1 MIISIWRY
9 SHLALAVSSFVF
21 ILVASITGI
30 VLAFEPI
37 SEQLKPYAFDLDQ
50 HNLAE
55 TLTVLEDTYDEV
67 ITLERDHNNF
77 LIADVITKDGD
88 SQQFYINPETGE
100 KVGDL
105 IESAPIFKLMTNIH
119 RSLFLKSTGRAM
131 IGIASFLLFLIAV
144 TGVILIA
151 KRQGGISKWFSKVI
165 KEDQKQYYHVVLG
178 RYSLIPI
185 VILTLTGVYLSME
198 KFSLL
203 PEEKIS
209 HTYEFSEET
218 PVTKLKIKDFLVF
231 QKVSLSELKK
241 VEFPF
246 SDDPEDYFLVNLR
259 DRELLVNQFSGTV
272 LSEVQHPFVTL
283 ASSFSLN
290 LHTGRGS
297 IFWSVILLLATA
309 SILYFIYSGFAMTF
323 QRRKQNAFIPK
334 NIYTQNEAEYV
345 ILVGSETGS
354 TYKPAKWVFD
364 AIQNL
369 GKKVFITE
377 MNAYT
382 NFPQMKEL
390 LVFTSTYGTGE
401 APTNANQFLEKLNA
415 VENSANYSVVG
426 FGSLAYPDF
435 CEFAI
440 DVNSALENRS
450 NFTASTPLYKIHNQS
465 VVDFKKWAA
474 DWSRHAGLTLEIE
487 QDEHAVKLPKQ
498 HNFEVIQRS
507 KLNLDETFTI
517 QLRPKQKVSY
527 QSGDLLVMYPKDDS
541 VARYYSIGLSG
552 KNILLSIKKHEFG
565 VCSQYFSQLNS
576 GDHVIASIQKNKHF
590 HFPKEAKEV
599 ILIANGT
606 GIAPFLGM
614 LQEVRSHQQVHLFWG
629 GRTKASFE
637 LYQDLVQ
644 KAIDSNQLSSLRLA
658 YSREGKQKEYVQDLL
673 SEHQDLIARVLNNK
687 GTIMICGSLV
697 MEKGV
702 KETLENMTLNLW
714 QSPLTEFKDQI
725 TSDCY

>member
-9 SHLALAVSSFVF
+9 SHLTLAVSSFVF

-30 VLAFEPI
+30 ILAFEPI
-37 SEQLKPYAFDLDQ
+37 SEQLKPYAFDVDK
-50 HNLAE
+50 HNLAQ
-55 TLTVLEDTYDEV
+55 TLTVLEKNYDEV
-67 ITLERDHNNF
+67 ISLERDHNDF
-77 LIADVITKDGD
+77 LIADVITNEGE
-88 SQQFYINPETGE
+88 SRQFYIHPKTGK

-105 IESAPIFKLMTNIH
+105 IEKAPIFQWTTNLH

-131 IGIASFLLFLIAV
+131 IGVASFLLFLIAV

-151 KRQGGISKWFSKVI
+151 KRQGGMFKWFSKVI
-165 KEDQKQYYHVVLG
+165 KEDPKQYYHVVLG

-185 VILTLTGVYLSME
+185 VILTVTGVYLSME

-203 PEEKIS
+203 PEEKINQ
-209 HTYEFSEET
+209 HDEFSEEV
-218 PVTKLKIKDFLVF
+218 PQIKLAIKDFSLF
-231 QKVSLSELKK
+231 QTITLDQIKK

-283 ASSFSLN
+283 ASTFSLN

-297 IFWSVILLLATA
+297 ILWSVILLLATA

-323 QRRKQNAFIPK
+323 QRRKQNAFILK
-334 NIYTQNEAEYV
+334 NIHHPNDAEYV

-354 TYKPAKWVFD
+354 TYKPANEIFTALQKLD
-364 AIQNL
+364 
-369 GKKVFITE
+369 KRVFITE
-377 MNAYT
+377 MNNYQK
-382 NFPQMKEL
+382 FPKMKEL
-390 LVFTSTYGTGE
+390 LIFTSTYGTGE
-401 APTNANQFLEKLNA
+401 APTNANKFLEKLNA

-440 DVNSALENRS
+440 NVDSALQHQS
-450 NFTASTPLYKIHNQS
+450 SFSASTPLYKIHNQS
-465 VVDFKKWAA
+465 FTDFQKWAIE
-474 DWSRHAGLTLEIE
+474 WSQHTGLDLEIS
-487 QDEHAVKLPKQ
+487 QGKSTVQHPKPYK
-498 HNFEVIQRS
+498 FEVVNRS
-507 KLNLDETFTI
+507 DINQDDTFTL
-517 QLRPKQKVSY
+517 QLRPQQKVSY
-527 QSGDLLVMYPKDDS
+527 QSGDLLAFYPEKDS
-541 VARYYSIGLSG
+541 VARYYSIGLLG
-552 KNILLSIKKHEFG
+552 KDILLSIKKHEFG
-565 VCSQYFSQLNS
+565 ICSTYFSQLTS
-576 GDHVIASIQKNKHF
+576 GDQIVASLEKNKQF
-590 HFPKEAKEV
+590 HLPKKSKEV

-614 LQEVRSHQQVHLFWG
+614 LQEVKPNQKVHLFWG
-629 GRTKASFE
+629 GRTKASFD

-644 KAIDSNQLSSLRLA
+644 KAIDSNQLSSLHLA
-658 YSREGKQKEYVQDLL
+658 YSREGEQKEYVQDLL
-673 SEHQDLIARVLNNK
+673 PQHQELIANTFKND

-702 KETLENMTLNLW
+702 KKILEKITFELGQSELNKF
-714 QSPLTEFKDQI
+714 EDQI